1 MPRDIDWTKVKTIED
16 LEKQVSEAEL
26 FDFEDHD
33 RTGGVYPINLR
44 DDLNEKEIEDALF
57 WYPFS
62 RGLWLIIGYRGCG
75 KDGFRTHIQ
84 ELFRRLYGRR
94 AIMDDKP
101 RALFGEYIP
110 FSLTM
115 FDDQLKRIRY
125 QTLVQSDKVGEEL
138 NLGEETDLKKLREEQ
153 KDYSGEIFLKNST
166 LHLGEFAKYHPRR
179 NPNNPV
185 TMTLCDFYSTL
196 RHWDILVMG
205 STTKL
210 ADLEVIRLQPEISAY
225 VYPKYR
231 EYVDKEGVRHG
242 IIKAKFCPLE
252 FHSATGTLRLK
263 QRPFNYIIDIFKER
277 EYLGGKAIKD
287 LYNTKNKQSIMIRKN
302 LTKGGL

>member
-1 MPRDIDWTKVKTIED
+1 MRKIDWSKVKTDGD
-16 LEKQVSEAEL
+16 LGEQVSKAAL
-26 FDFEDHD
+26 FDYEEHEKE
-33 RTGGVYPINLR
+33 GIYPINLQ
-44 DDLNEKEIEDALF
+44 DNLTEKEIEEALF

-62 RGLWLIIGYRGCG
+62 RGLWLIIGPRGCG
-75 KDGFRTHIQ
+75 KDGLRTHIQ
-84 ELFRRLYGRR
+84 ELFRRVYGRR

-101 RALFGEYIP
+101 RELFGDYIP
-110 FSLTM
+110 FSLEM

-125 QTLVQSDKVGEEL
+125 QTLVQSDRSGEEL
-138 NLGEETDLKKLREEQ
+138 DIGECTDLKKLREEE
-153 KDYSGEIFLKNST
+153 KDYSGDIFLKNST

-185 TMTLCDFYSTL
+185 TMTLCDFYGTL

-225 VYPKYR
+225 VYPKYSG
-231 EYVDKEGVRHG
+231 YVDKHGITHG

-263 QRPFNYIIDIFKER
+263 QRPFIYKIDIFKER
-277 EYLGGKAIKD
+277 DYLGGKAIKD
-287 LYNTKNKQSIMIRKN
+287 TYNTKNKQSIMIRKN